1 MNDVNP
7 YESRSPLQLETTNHE
22 LPVNFV
28 FSGMVAVITSLLAGF
43 LLYAWIGFGFT
54 WPGPIKSLI
63 ALMILVVCLAYGIIR
78 GQKELKQLRELSVHA
93 RQVNFVHVAI
103 IVAFC
108 FAIRGFA
115 HWVTKSSLF

>member
-7 YESRSPLQLETTNHE
+7 YESQSPLQLETTNNE

-43 LLYAWIGFGFT
+43 LLYVGIGFR

-63 ALMILVVCLAYGIIR
+63 AFMILVVCLTYGSI
-78 GQKELKQLRELSVHA
+78 LCL
-93 RQVNFVHVAI
+93 
-103 IVAFC
+103 
-108 FAIRGFA
+108 
-115 HWVTKSSLF
+115 

>member
-1 MNDVNP
+1 MKEVNP
-7 YESRSPLQLETTNHE
+7 YESQSPLQLETTNNE

-28 FSGMVAVITSLLAGF
+28 FLGMVAVITSLLAGF
-43 LLYAWIGFGFT
+43 LLYAGIGFGFK

-63 ALMILVVCLAYGIIR
+63 ALIVLVVCLAYGFIR
-78 GQKELKQLRELSVHA
+78 GKKELKQLRELSVQA

>member
-1 MNDVNP
+1 MKDVNP
-7 YESRSPLQLETTNHE
+7 YESQSPLQFETTNHE

-28 FSGMVAVITSLLAGF
+28 FTGMVAVITSLLAGF
-43 LLYAWIGFGFT
+43 LLYAGIGFGFK
-54 WPGPIKSLI
+54 WPGVLKSAI
-63 ALMILVVCLAYGIIR
+63 AFMVLVVCLAYGFIR
-78 GQKELKQLRELSVHA
+78 GKKELKQLRELSVNA

>member
-1 MNDVNP
+1 MKEVNP
-7 YESRSPLQLETTNHE
+7 YESQSPLQLETTNNE

-43 LLYAWIGFGFT
+43 LLVAGIGFGFK

-63 ALMILVVCLAYGIIR
+63 ALIVLVVCLAYGFIR
-78 GQKELKQLRELSVHA
+78 GKKELKQLRELSVQA

>member
-7 YESRSPLQLETTNHE
+7 YESQSPLQLETTNHE

-28 FSGMVAVITSLLAGF
+28 FSGMVSVITSLLAGF
-43 LLYAWIGFGFT
+43 LLYAGIGFGFR
-54 WPGPIKSLI
+54 WPGPIKSVI
-63 ALMILVVCLAYGIIR
+63 ALMILVVCLAYGFIR
-78 GQKELKQLRELSVHA
+78 GTKELKQLRELSANA

-115 HWVTKSSLF
+115 HWVTKSTLF